1 MLYYFKVQ
9 LSILHSDFSY
19 LPSVLKLLVIIVDD
33 TWGSNVALICLR
45 WYQKIIAFSLKIS
58 IF

>member
-33 TWGSNVALICLR
+33 TWGSNVAFICLR

-58 IF
+58 IL